1 MDRAMNKIVI
11 VSQKTRLQELIERFN
26 TKEQAQFYI
35 EHLGASFAD
44 YTEEDRKYT
53 EALSLVK
60 HAAEANARVSV
71 IDKSFLHT
79 YIFGAEDIVICVG
92 RDGLVCNTMKYLSDG
107 NPVIGVNP
115 DPGRWDGVVLPF
127 AAEDMKDFL
136 PQLCKSRE
144 KMPSKKI
151 TFARAATRNG
161 QEIYA
166 ANDIFVGPS
175 SHISARYELEYR
187 GKTERQSSSGVII
200 STGLGQS
207 GWFKSII
214 AQFNGCARF
223 LQTGERSYKAIGWSD
238 RELSFAVR
246 EPFASV
252 NSGADIVMGK
262 ITRNEALKMRSIM
275 PEKGVIF
282 SDGIEDDY
290 IEFNSGTEVTITVA
304 EKQGNLIV
312 K

>member
-1 MDRAMNKIVI
+1 MNRAMNKIVI

-26 TKEQAQFYI
+26 TKEQAQFYV
-35 EHLGASFAD
+35 EHLGASFED
-44 YTEEDRKYT
+44 YIDEDRKYA
-53 EALSLVK
+53 ESLNVVIR
-60 HAAEANARVSV
+60 AAEISARVSV

-92 RDGLVCNTMKYLSDG
+92 RDGLVCNTMKYLSDS
-107 NPVIGVNP
+107 NIVIGVNP
-115 DPGRWDGVVLPF
+115 DPQRWDGVVLPF
-127 AAEDMKDFL
+127 SAGEMMWVL
-136 PQLCKSRE
+136 RMLCEQKG

-151 TFARAATRNG
+151 TFAHATTQNG
-161 QEIYA
+161 QELYA
-166 ANDIFVGPS
+166 ANDIFVGPA
-175 SHISARYELEYR
+175 SHISARYDIEYH
-187 GKTERQSSSGVII
+187 GHVERQSSSGVII

-207 GWFKSII
+207 GWFKSIV
-214 AQFNGCARF
+214 AQINGGAKY
-223 LQTGERSYKAIGWSD
+223 LNMEQKPYTTIGWSD

-262 ITRNEALKMRSIM
+262 IKQGEALKLRSIM

-290 IEFNSGTEVTITVA
+290 IEFNSGTEVTVTVA
-304 EKQGNLIV
+304 QKQGNLLV